1 MGPTPPQTSRRSARR
16 PLPAD
21 LEQRVTPVTRAG
33 LRLLPV
39 PELLEPLFPGGGLQR
54 GWSVGVSGVGGWS
67 LALALL
73 GPVLRG
79 DGWAAGVGVEELG
92 LVAGDEL
99 GVPLQRLLLVETPG
113 EARQAEVVAALVE
126 VVDVVCLGPVGSFS
140 TRDARRLAARAREQE
155 AVLVH
160 LDGGRSWP
168 QGLDVILDVTPGPW
182 IGLESG
188 HGHLRARPVTITA
201 TGRRAMA
208 QRRRVEVLLPGP
220 GGALASPSVL
230 VPDGREVG
238 VPSPSPLP
246 PSSPSPAGLGVDDE
260 VPTSALVR
268 AVG

>member
-1 MGPTPPQTSRRSARR
+1 MGPTLPQTSRRSARRR

-21 LEQRVTPVTRAG
+21 LEQRVAPVTRAG

-54 GWSVGVSGVGGWS
+54 GWSVGVTGVGGWS

-79 DGWAAGVGVEELG
+79 DGWAAAVGADELG
-92 LVAGDEL
+92 LVAADEL

-113 EARQAEVVAALVE
+113 SARQAEVVAALVE
-126 VVDVVCLGPVGSFS
+126 VVDVICLGPIGAFAA
-140 TRDARRLAARAREQE
+140 RDARRLAARAREQE
-155 AVLVH
+155 AALVH

-168 QGLDVILDVTPGPW
+168 QGLDVVLEVTPGPW

-188 HGHLRARPVTITA
+188 HGHLRARPVAITA

-208 QRRRVEVLLPGP
+208 QPRRVEVLLPGP
-220 GGALASPSVL
+220 GGGLASPSVL
-230 VPDGREVG
+230 VPEEWGAGATAAATTRGVGSDGP
-238 VPSPSPLP
+238 VP
-246 PSSPSPAGLGVDDE
+246 
-260 VPTSALVR
+260 ALVR